1 VNHFIAEPRMTAS
14 SLLGDLYV
22 VGTDHN
28 VGTWDGVGVHN
39 LGDLG
44 GWKIQQ
50 LTFDSD
56 GAMWCVGTEY
66 NVGKWNGQGWDDKGK
81 MGGWSI
87 QQILFDREG
96 TLWCVGTDH
105 NVGKWNGHGWE
116 DKGQMGGWW
125 IQQILFDADGVM
137 WCVGTDHNVG
147 TWNGH
152 GWEDKGYMGGW
163 WIQQLLFDADGT
175 MWCVGTE
182 HNVGKWNGSGWDDLR
197 STFKWDV
204 VWITWRPQETA
215 SAFENWTVPVPVS
228 ASAPASC
235 LAYGMV
241 WRSAGGTLY
250 GFDHFTGKQTYAIN
264 KFGADQTVRSVQPYD
279 GGLLVYAS
287 DGYLY
292 KANLTT
298 DAKPTKV
305 AYVEAEPFWMMA
317 YRGSV
322 YLASRDGGLQR
333 VPPSSEDFQ
342 PSSNDWITL
351 PYEAGAIAGA
361 PSIGSGYLLIPM
373 RYSQVNV
380 INAVT
385 FNGLWSAKVPWA
397 DGYLSYLAEMRTSFN
412 GEYFCVASGDREVSA
427 VSVTRQKI
435 AWTKSFAADIGA
447 QPICDSKYCCVSLK
461 SGQLLVLSII
471 DGSIIKTISLPGIYD
486 RLVMEEG
493 ILYGALDPH
502 GYSGSLPIG
511 VANSVF
517 ALDVATGAVA
527 VARTGSAATVIATE
541 NGVFYYHSDDAVTA
555 SRLGQ
560 LLRTFYAEATLLQD
574 FDFSSGASGSPKKPL
589 INTEITIFNN
599 DGTPQPAQHV
609 RVGATAPATIESR
622 GETYSVGPLAY
633 ASIPTGAD
641 GRLRIAIRAGN
652 SNDQNQFRDGLT
664 SPALTLFTTFM
675 GANQRILIRPDA
687 QLHDKLAG
695 MKDDALATAVDY
707 EQKPILR
714 DKYQDKQKAVGSA
727 TQMVKATLSMVKTSV
742 DQRNRRRA
750 TRDDYL
756 APGCDTEVIC
766 CCHDKDYAVPVIC
779 TRNFAFDLDQSTF
792 KGDLDERQTQE
803 WLEAHQATG
812 PVKRGW
818 DDYFWE
824 AIKNGTAAIT
834 RAIIYAKKEA
844 ANAVKALV
852 TAVINGARQTFELLL
867 ETIEQAANVVHG
879 IFNEIVDSIGKVL
892 QAFSFAFSWPAIV
905 DLKNQIKVKTNT
917 SWDAVLKPASP
928 GQPSQYDRAATA
940 ALTAIDTFRDTAD
953 QAFEQIK
960 GRFGGKSVAEERKQ
974 AIGDKNPA
982 AGGST
987 DNWLQAKLSDN
998 LLSER
1003 ALPRPGGQTR
1013 AAAIPDIPHF
1023 DMPDGVIEDLQ
1034 GLIPR
1039 LGKVVTPDEEAHL
1052 RRIGDDLAPG
1062 SGLDVFTAAVSAII
1076 EIIHGAV
1083 DIAIKLAKE
1092 ALETLLRI
1100 IKSVLM
1106 AAREFVE
1113 KEIKI
1118 PFISELY
1125 EHVVGGPL
1133 TILDLSALLIA
1144 VPLSLVIAATT
1155 LNDRHAELTPRV
1167 LAGLS
1172 PRGTEQIVVGAAAG
1186 VGQILWAFFSTSF
1199 EFFNLYV
1206 EERKEAPPLLLQLL
1220 QGISVFLLAFLLI
1233 VVRGL
1238 SLASEILEARSPENR
1253 EDGQPDWIRVL
1264 KLWGPSMLTAAVDF
1278 VTAVVK
1284 AWVINHENPEKY
1296 KGLQASMVYISVGG
1310 GAFFALVD
1318 AVTASVTIKF
1328 EGADDYLEFIS
1339 HLSEDVA
1346 LWVRVASLWIRKAPG
1361 TVQWQIGLLAA
1372 TLVLLTASGLFKVGG
1387 SLAKIG
1393 ERSAMA

>member
-1 VNHFIAEPRMTAS
+1 VHHFIAEPLMTAS
-14 SLLGDLYV
+14 PVLGDLYV
-22 VGTDHN
+22 VGTDHT
-28 VGTWDGVGVHN
+28 VGTWDGVGVHI

-56 GAMWCVGTEY
+56 DAMWCV
-66 NVGKWNGQGWDDKGK
+66 N
-81 MGGWSI
+81 
-87 QQILFDREG
+87 
-96 TLWCVGTDH
+96 TDH
-105 NVGKWNGHGWE
+105 NVGKWNGHGWD
-116 DKGQMGGWW
+116 DKGHIDGWTIQQILFDPDGTMWCVSTDHSVGKWNGHGWDDRGYPGGWHIQQLLFAPDGAMW
-125 IQQILFDADGVM
+125 CVGTEHNVGKWNGTGWDDHHHPGNWQIQQILFDADG
-137 WCVGTDHNVG
+137 
-147 TWNGH
+147 
-152 GWEDKGYMGGW
+152 
-163 WIQQLLFDADGT
+163 I

-182 HNVGKWNGSGWDDLR
+182 HNVGKWNGSGWKDLR

-204 VWITWRPQETA
+204 VWIAWKPQETA
-215 SAFENWTVPVPVS
+215 SAFDNWTVPIS
-228 ASAPASC
+228 DAGLASC

-241 WRSAGGTLY
+241 WQSAGNTLY
-250 GFDHFTGKQTYAIN
+250 GFDHFTGKQTYAIS
-264 KFGADQTVRSVQPYD
+264 KFGADQSVRAVQPYD
-279 GGLLVYAS
+279 DGLLVYAG

-292 KANLTT
+292 KASLTP

-305 AYVEAEPFWMMA
+305 AYVEVDPFWMMA

-322 YLASRDGGLQR
+322 YLASQAGGLQR
-333 VPPSSEDFQ
+333 VPPASEDFT
-342 PSSNDWITL
+342 PGSSGRITL
-351 PYEAGAIAGA
+351 PYGE
-361 PSIGSGYLLIPM
+361 GSVVGEPTFGNGYLLVPM
-373 RYSQVNV
+373 QTSQVD
-380 INAVT
+380 AVEAALLKW
-385 FNGLWSAKVPWA
+385 LWAAEVPWGA
-397 DGYLSYLAEMRTSFN
+397 GFLGSLSEKATSFN
-412 GEYFCVASGDREVSA
+412 GEYFCVASDKRAVSV
-427 VSVTRQKI
+427 VSVTRRKV

-447 QPICDSKYCCVSLK
+447 PPVCDSKYCCVSLK
-461 SGQLLVLSII
+461 SGQLLILSVT

-486 RLVMEEG
+486 RLVMEDG
-493 ILYGALDPH
+493 ILYGVLARY
-502 GYSGSLPIG
+502 GYSGILPVG
-511 VANSVF
+511 VTNSVF

-527 VARTGSAATVIATE
+527 VVKTGSRASVIAVD
-541 NGVFYYHSDDAVTA
+541 NGVFYFHSNDAVTA

-560 LLRTFYAEATLLQD
+560 LVRTFYAEATLLQD

-599 DGTPQPAQHV
+599 DGTARPAQHV

-622 GETYSVGPLAY
+622 GETYSVGPSAY

-641 GRLRIAIRAGN
+641 GRLRIAIRAGD

-664 SPALTLFTTFM
+664 SPGLTLFTTFM
-675 GANQRILIRPDA
+675 GVNHRILIRPDA

-695 MKDDALATAVDY
+695 MKDNGLATAVDY
-707 EQKPILR
+707 ENKPILR

-727 TQMVKATLSMVKTSV
+727 TQMIKTTLSMVKTSV
-742 DQRNRRRA
+742 DQRNRRR
-750 TRDDYL
+750 TTLDDYL

-766 CCHDKDYAVPVIC
+766 CCIDKDYAVPVTC

-792 KGDLDERQTQE
+792 RGDLDERQTQE
-803 WLEAHQATG
+803 WLEAHQAMG
-812 PVKRGW
+812 PVRRGL
-818 DDYFWE
+818 DDYLWE

-834 RAIIYAKKEA
+834 SAIIYAKKTA

-852 TAVINGARQTFELLL
+852 TAVIDGAHHYYELLL
-867 ETIEQAANVVHG
+867 ETIEQAVTVVHG
-879 IFNEIVDSIGKVL
+879 IFNEIVHSIEKVL
-892 QAFSFAFSWPAIV
+892 QAFSFAFSWLAIV
-905 DLKNQIKVKTNT
+905 ELKNQIKDKVNA
-917 SWDAVLKPASP
+917 SWDAVLNASP

-974 AIGDKNPA
+974 AVGNKNPA

-1003 ALPRPGGQTR
+1003 ALPRPGRQTR

-1039 LGKVVTPDEEAHL
+1039 LGKLVTPDVEAHL

-1076 EIIHGAV
+1076 EIIRGAV

-1092 ALETLLRI
+1092 ALATLFRI
-1100 IKSVLM
+1100 IECVLK
-1106 AAREFVE
+1106 AARKFVE

-1125 EHVVGGPL
+1125 ASVAGGPL

-1144 VPLSLVIAATT
+1144 VPLSLVIAAAT
-1155 LNDRHAELTPRV
+1155 LNDRHAELTPRA

-1172 PRGTEQIVVGAAAG
+1172 PRDTAQIVVGAGAG
-1186 VGQILWAFFSTSF
+1186 LGQILWAFFSTSF

-1206 EERKEAPPLLLQLL
+1206 EEREKAPPLLLQLL

-1233 VVRGL
+1233 VVRGV
-1238 SLASEILEARSPENR
+1238 SLASEILEARHPENA

-1264 KLWGPSMLTAAVDF
+1264 RLWGPSMLTAAIDF
-1278 VTAVVK
+1278 VTAAVK

-1296 KGLQASMVYISVGG
+1296 KGLQASMVYVSVGG

-1318 AVTASVTIKF
+1318 AITASVTIKF

-1361 TVQWQIGLLAA
+1361 TVQWQIGLIAA
-1372 TLVLLTASGLFKVGG
+1372 TLVLLTASGLFKVGA
-1387 SLAKIG
+1387 SLAKTG
-1393 ERSAMA
+1393 KRSAMA